1 MSGYSKFSSRV
12 VAASIGLFGAVSA
25 QAVPF
30 PDAGASL
37 SPPAASAWADPVN
50 PFARYGLATAQY
62 LPSVERP
69 FFNEGERLEYE
80 RQIEALEDISERI
93 QVVIDSLGFL
103 ATDIIEQYSV
113 SPATVGAKIAAIK
126 TTIDQYRVQ
135 KEEYVSPSKLRAAE
149 ASAGLVAE
157 EYADE
162 EVYAPE
168 TVQQALAAI
177 ASLRQ
182 YIVVQET
189 ALGSFK
195 DAIQT
200 LNRIDSA
207 SATPQAVEDAV
218 NALRESVGYWQMPTP
233 PAPEAPA
240 SDATIPV
247 RLR

>member
-1 MSGYSKFSSRV
+1 MNGYPKFSSRV

-25 QAVPF
+25 HAVPF
-30 PDAGASL
+30 PDAGPSF
-37 SPPAASAWADPVN
+37 SPPSASAWADPVN
-50 PFARYGLATAQY
+50 PFARYGLTTAQY

-103 ATDIIEQYSV
+103 ATDILKQYSV
-113 SPATVGAKIAAIK
+113 SPETLSAKVAAIR

-135 KEEYVSPSKLRAAE
+135 KGEYVSPSRLRAAE
-149 ASAGLVAE
+149 ASAGRFE
-157 EYADE
+157 EDYADD
-162 EVYAPE
+162 VHAPE
-168 TVQQALAAI
+168 TVQQAAAVI
-177 ASLRQ
+177 GDLRQ

-200 LNRIDSA
+200 LHRIDPTT
-207 SATPQAVEDAV
+207 ATPEAVEKAV
-218 NALRESVGYWQMPTP
+218 NALRESVSYWQMPTP

-240 SDATIPV
+240 STTIPV
-247 RLR
+247 SLR